1 MFQTNEQY
9 GVFPRIV
16 FVYITQIY
24 ILKVNIKIPKEEWNL
39 LVFE

>member
-9 GVFPRIV
+9 DVFPRIV
-16 FVYITQIY
+16 FIYITQIY
-24 ILKVNIKIPKEEWNL
+24 ISKVNIKIPKEEWNL